1 MPLKRRV
8 VIFGP
13 ALNAVSGVSTHLNL
27 LLNSSLASDYD
38 FHHFQVGSEGRKE
51 GKFQR
56 LARFLLS
63 PIELAWFLIR
73 KRPQIVHINT
83 SMDRKAFWR
92 DLTYLFVTKTLGLK
106 VVNQFHSGSSP
117 DGLFKGRFPRFLLK
131 RFLLSSDVVTV
142 LSAEALTFHKDF
154 DPGIRVEL
162 VPNAIDTIGLL
173 DEERGSVDRHLP
185 LKLVYVGRIVQSKG
199 LCDALQALQIL
210 KQDGYQFHLDIAGS
224 GPDEGAARQLTTQ
237 LNLENEVTFLG
248 PVFGAAKYKLWLRSD
263 VQVFPTYHN
272 EGLPYSILESLAAG
286 CVPITC
292 RVAAIPDV
300 MQEGVHGLFVAARD
314 ADAIAAA
321 IRRLADDRLA
331 LQKMSC
337 AGRER
342 VREQYTVDR
351 LANRFG
357 AIYKRLEG

>member
-1 MPLKRRV
+1 MPIKRRV

-27 LLNSSLASDYD
+27 LLNSSLSTDYD
-38 FHHFQVGSEGRKE
+38 FYHFQVGSEGRKE
-51 GKFQR
+51 GRIQR

-63 PIELAWFLIR
+63 PIELAWLLIR

-92 DLTYLFVTKTLGLK
+92 DFVYLFVAKTLGFK
-106 VVNQFHSGSSP
+106 VLNQFHSGSSP
-117 DGLFKGRFPRFLLK
+117 EGLFKGRFPRFLLR
-131 RFLLSSDVVTV
+131 RFLIASDVVTV
-142 LSAEALTFHKDF
+142 LSAEALRFHKDF
-154 DPGIRVEL
+154 DPSVRVEL

-173 DEERGSVDRHLP
+173 DEERESADKHVP
-185 LKLVYVGRIVQSKG
+185 LRLVYVGRIVRSKG
-199 LCDALQALQIL
+199 LCDALQALRIL
-210 KQDGYQFHLDIAGS
+210 KQDGYLFHLNIAGS
-224 GPDEGAARQLTTQ
+224 GPDEGAAKQLTAQ
-237 LNLENEVTFLG
+237 LNLENEVSFLG

-300 MQEGVHGLFVAARD
+300 MQEGVHGFFVPARN
-314 ADAIAAA
+314 ADAIAGA

-331 LQKMSC
+331 LQKMSL

-342 VREQYTVDR
+342 VRKQYTVDR

-357 AIYKRLEG
+357 DIYKRLEG